1 MEGFEV
7 RPPGGPRVSMT
18 TDERRAQLARAAQIT
33 GIKHTT
39 AGKTLILWMN
49 DVAKA
54 KEISLLTRADP
65 ADTATMAEA
74 LGEIRELRE
83 WIAHLEADPKQETE
97 EGI

>member
-7 RPPGGPRVSMT
+7 RPPGLPRVPVT

-33 GIKHTT
+33 GIKQT
-39 AGKTLILWMN
+39 AAGQTLIKWMN
-49 DVAKA
+49 DTAQA
-54 KEISLLTRADP
+54 KEIALLTRSDP

-83 WIAHLEADPKQETE
+83 WIAHLEAEPKEETE
-97 EGI
+97 G